1 VTLTTEQERDLV
13 KRGYSRRS
21 FGRFAS
27 MLMAGAAMPFY
38 NEFSLAAQDLDMRAM
53 PAGAVKIDSNE
64 NPLGPCI
71 EAQEA
76 IHSVVKNGGRYMFNL
91 PGELTQTLAQQ
102 EGVKTGNV
110 RVFAGSSAPLHQA
123 VMAFCSPSRAY
134 VVADP
139 GYEAGDRAAEFIG
152 AKSVHVP
159 LTKDYAHDVKAMVAA
174 APNAGL
180 FYICNP
186 NNPTGTMT
194 SRADIE
200 WLIANKPS
208 GSVVLLDEAYIH
220 FSDVQG
226 MSDFVAKDK
235 DVVILRTFSKLY
247 GMAGLRAGAAIG
259 RPDLLNK
266 LSGYGNN
273 FLPSTGMIGANVSLK
288 QRNLVAERRKINKD
302 TRESVFSFL
311 EKNKMAY
318 VPSSSNKFMLDVKR
332 PGREIA
338 NAMRKHN
345 VYVGRSWPVW
355 PNHIRVTIGTPDE
368 MQKFQ
373 AALLKVMNV

>member
-21 FGRFAS
+21 FGRFAA
-27 MLMAGAAMPFY
+27 MLTAGISMPFY
-38 NEFSLAAQDLDMRAM
+38 NEFSLAAQELDMRAM

-76 IHSVVKNGGRYMFNL
+76 IHSVVKSGGRYMFNL
-91 PGELTQTLAQQ
+91 PGELVNTLAQQ
-102 EGVKTGNV
+102 EGVKPNYV
-110 RVFAGSSAPLHQA
+110 SVHAGSSAPLHQA

-186 NNPTGTMT
+186 NNPTGTLT
-194 SRADIE
+194 PRADIE
-200 WLIANKPS
+200 WLIANKPA
-208 GSVVLLDEAYIH
+208 GSVVLVDEAYIH
-220 FSDVQG
+220 FSDAQP
-226 MSDFVAKDK
+226 MSDLVAKDK

-247 GMAGLRAGAAIG
+247 GMAGLRAGAVIA
-259 RPDLLNK
+259 RPDLNNK
-266 LSGYGNN
+266 LRGYGNN

-288 QRNLVAERRKINKD
+288 QRNLVTERRKITKD

-311 EKNKMAY
+311 QKNKFAF

-332 PGREIA
+332 PGREVSQ
-338 NAMRKHN
+338 AMRKHN
-345 VYVGRSWPVW
+345 VMIGRSWPVW
-355 PNHIRVTIGTPDE
+355 PTHVRITIGTPDE
-368 MQKFQ
+368 MAKFQ
-373 AALLKVMNV
+373 TALLKVMG

>member
-1 VTLTTEQERDLV
+1 MTLTTEQEKDLV

-21 FGRFAS
+21 FGRFAA
-27 MLMAGAAMPFY
+27 MLTAGVTMPFY
-38 NEFSLAAQDLDMRAM
+38 NEFTLAAQDLDMRAV
-53 PAGAVKIDSNE
+53 PPGTVKIDSNE

-91 PGELTQTLAQQ
+91 PGELVNTLAQQ
-102 EGVKTGNV
+102 EGVRPNYV
-110 RVFAGSSAPLHQA
+110 SVHAGSSAPLHQA
-123 VMAFCSPSRAY
+123 VMAFCSKERAY

-139 GYEAGDRAAEFIG
+139 GYEAGTRAAEFIR
-152 AKSVHVP
+152 AKPVFVP

-186 NNPTGTMT
+186 NNPTGTLT

-200 WLIANKPS
+200 WLVANKPA
-208 GSVVLLDEAYIH
+208 GSVVLVDEAYIH
-220 FSDVQG
+220 FSEAQPV
-226 MSDFVAKDK
+226 SDLVAKDK

-247 GMAGLRAGAAIG
+247 GMAGLRAGAVIA
-259 RPDLLNK
+259 RPDLMDRLRAF
-266 LSGYGNN
+266 GNN

-288 QRNLVAERRKINKD
+288 QRNLVAERRKITKD

-311 EKNKMAY
+311 QKNKFSF

-332 PGREIA
+332 PGREVSQ
-338 NAMRKHN
+338 AMRKHN
-345 VYVGRSWPVW
+345 IMIGRSWPVW
-355 PNHIRVTIGTPDE
+355 PTHVRITIGTPDE

-373 AALLKVMNV
+373 TALLKVMG